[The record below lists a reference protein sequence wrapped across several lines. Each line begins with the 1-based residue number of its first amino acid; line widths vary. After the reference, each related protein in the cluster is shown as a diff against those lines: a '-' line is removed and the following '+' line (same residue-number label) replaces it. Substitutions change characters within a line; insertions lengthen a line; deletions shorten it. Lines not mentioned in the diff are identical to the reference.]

1 MTVIISSNTTKEE
14 LENSLKSINKTKS
27 KSLKK
32 HFALSETKIDAVTF
46 QKQVRNEW
54 N

>member
-1 MTVIISSNTTKEE
+1 MTVIISSTTTKEE
-14 LENSLKSINKTKS
+14 LETSLKGLNKTKG

-32 HFALSETKIDAVTF
+32 HFGLSETKIDAIAF